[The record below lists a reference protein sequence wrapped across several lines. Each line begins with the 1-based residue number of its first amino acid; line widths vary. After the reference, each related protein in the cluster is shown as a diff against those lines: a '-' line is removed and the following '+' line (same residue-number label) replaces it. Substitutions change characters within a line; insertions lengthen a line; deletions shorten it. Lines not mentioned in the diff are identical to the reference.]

1 MDILHKLESLMIKT
15 LKKKKSIIISDYYDL
30 ICSEMKELKINCK
43 FFKER
48 MENLI
53 AREYIKR
60 DENDK

>member
-1 MDILHKLESLMIKT
+1 MI
-15 LKKKKSIIISDYYDL
+15 
-30 ICSEMKELKINCK
+30 ELKINFK